1 MIKVGIIGGTGLEYP
16 NYLKKVKKVIV
27 DTPFG
32 KTSSPLY
39 TGSVN
44 GVEVVHLSRHG
55 EDHSIPSTRVNYR
68 ANVYALKEKGCSGIF
83 ATSTCGSLQ
92 EEICPGEFI
101 VLDQFIDLTKGLYAS
116 IFEKYKP
123 GEVRYIPMAEPFSE
137 DLRDFLVEGAI
148 ISGFTLHTKGTAISI
163 EGPRF
168 STRAE
173 SNLYRS
179 WKADVINMTIA
190 PEVIAANELSIPYA
204 AICVCT
210 EYDSWRT
217 DTASPGPSEVMEIIS
232 GNKDRLIEVL
242 NQALKKLSGEKEQ

>member
-16 NYLKKVKKVIV
+16 NYLGKVKKITAE
-27 DTPFG
+27 TPFG
-32 KTSSPLY
+32 KPSSPLY
-39 TGSVN
+39 TGTVN
-44 GVEVVHLSRHG
+44 GVEVFHLARHG
-55 EDHSIPSTRVNYR
+55 DDHSIPSTRVNYR
-68 ANVYALKEKGCSGIF
+68 ANVYALKEMGCSGIL

-101 VLDQFIDLTKGLYAS
+101 VLDQFIDLTKSMHAS
-116 IFEKYKP
+116 VFEKYKP

-148 ISGFTLHTKGTAISI
+148 ISGFTLHTKGTVISI

-179 WKADVINMTIA
+179 WRADVINMTTA

-204 AICVCT
+204 SIAICT

-217 DTASPGPSEVMEIIS
+217 DTVSPAPSEVMQIIT

-242 NQALKKLSGEKEQ
+242 NQALKKLKGEKE

>member
-16 NYLKKVKKVIV
+16 NYLAKVKKVQAE
-27 DTPFG
+27 TPFG
-32 KTSSPLY
+32 KPSSPLY
-39 TGSVN
+39 TGTIN
-44 GVEVVHLSRHG
+44 GVEVYHLARHG
-55 EDHSIPSTRVNYR
+55 DDHSIPSTRVNYR
-68 ANVYALKEKGCSGIF
+68 ANVYALKEKGCTGIF

-101 VLDQFIDLTKGLYAS
+101 VLDQFIDLTKGLHGS
-116 IFEKYKP
+116 IFDNYKP
-123 GEVRYIPMAEPFSE
+123 GEVRYVPMAEPFSE
-137 DLRDFLVEGAI
+137 DLRDYLVESAI
-148 ISGFTLHTKGTAISI
+148 VSGYTLHTKGTVISI

-204 AICVCT
+204 AITVCT
-210 EYDSWRT
+210 DYDSWRT
-217 DTASPGPSEVMEIIS
+217 DSLPHGPSEVMEIIT

-242 NQALKKLSGEKEQ
+242 TRALKKMNGAKE

>member
-16 NYLKKVKKVIV
+16 NYLGKVKKIIAE
-27 DTPFG
+27 TPFG
-32 KTSSPLY
+32 KPSSPLY
-39 TGSVN
+39 TGTVN
-44 GVEVVHLSRHG
+44 GVEVFHLARHG
-55 EDHSIPSTRVNYR
+55 DDHSIPSTRVNYR
-68 ANVYALKEKGCSGIF
+68 ANVYAMKEMGCSGIL
-83 ATSTCGSLQ
+83 ATSSCGSLQ

-101 VLDQFIDLTKGLYAS
+101 VLDQFIDLTKS
-116 IFEKYKP
+116 PHNSVFEKYKP

-137 DLRDFLVEGAI
+137 ELRDFLVEGAI
-148 ISGFTLHTKGTAISI
+148 ISGFTVHTKGTVISI

-179 WKADVINMTIA
+179 WKADVINMTTA

-204 AICVCT
+204 SIAICT

-217 DTASPGPSEVMEIIS
+217 DTVSPAPSEVMQIIT

-242 NQALKKLSGEKEQ
+242 NQALKKLIS

>member
-16 NYLKKVKKVIV
+16 NYLEKVKKVSV
-27 DTPFG
+27 ETPFG
-32 KTSSPLY
+32 KPSSPLF
-39 TGSVN
+39 TGTVN
-44 GVEVVHLSRHG
+44 GMEVYHLARHG
-55 EDHSIPSTRVNYR
+55 EDHTIPSTRVNYR
-68 ANVYALKEKGCSGIF
+68 ANVYALKAKGCTGIL

-101 VLDQFIDLTKGLYAS
+101 VMDQFIDLTKGLHS
-116 IFEKYKP
+116 SVFDKYKP

-137 DLRDFLVEGAI
+137 DLRDYLVEGAI
-148 ISGFTLHTKGTAISI
+148 VSGFTLHTKGTVITI

-179 WKADVINMTIA
+179 WKADVINMTTA

-204 AICVCT
+204 VIAVCT

-217 DTASPGPSEVMEIIS
+217 DSVVPAPSEVMEIIT
-232 GNKDRLIEVL
+232 GNKDKLIEVL
-242 NQALKKLSGEKEQ
+242 TRALKKLANGKE

>member
-1 MIKVGIIGGTGLEYP
+1 MRKVGIIGGTGLEYP
-16 NYLKKVKKVIV
+16 NYLGKVKKVNV
-27 DTPFG
+27 ETPFG
-32 KTSSPLY
+32 KPSSPLY
-39 TGSVN
+39 NGSVN
-44 GVEVVHLSRHG
+44 GVEVFHLARHG
-55 EDHSIPSTRVNYR
+55 DDHSIPSTRVNYR
-68 ANVYALKEKGCSGIF
+68 ANVYALKEQGCSVIL

-101 VLDQFIDLTKGLYAS
+101 VPDQFIDLTKGLHAS

-148 ISGFTLHTKGTAISI
+148 ISGFTLHTKGTVISI

-179 WKADVINMTIA
+179 WKADVINMTVA

-204 AICVCT
+204 AIAVCT
-210 EYDSWRT
+210 EFDSWRT
-217 DTASPGPSEVMEIIS
+217 DTAAPAPSEVMEIIS

-242 NQALKKLSGEKEQ
+242 NHALKRLKGEKG

>member
-1 MIKVGIIGGTGLEYP
+1 MRKVGIIGGTGLEYP
-16 NYLKKVKKVIV
+16 NYLGKVKKVNV
-27 DTPFG
+27 ETPFG
-32 KTSSPLY
+32 KPSSPLY
-39 TGSVN
+39 NGSVN
-44 GVEVVHLSRHG
+44 GVEVFHLARHG
-55 EDHSIPSTRVNYR
+55 DDHSIPSTRVNYR
-68 ANVYALKEKGCSGIF
+68 ANVYALKEQGCSVIL

-101 VLDQFIDLTKGLYAS
+101 VPDQFIDLTKGLHAS

-137 DLRDFLVEGAI
+137 DLRHFLVEGAI
-148 ISGFTLHTKGTAISI
+148 ISGFTLHTKGTVISI

-179 WKADVINMTIA
+179 WKADVINMTVA

-204 AICVCT
+204 AIAVCT
-210 EYDSWRT
+210 EFDSWRT
-217 DTASPGPSEVMEIIS
+217 DTAAPAPSEVMEIIS

-242 NQALKKLSGEKEQ
+242 NHALKRLKGEKG

>member
-16 NYLKKVKKVIV
+16 NYLKKVKKVNA

-32 KTSSPLY
+32 KPSSPLY

-44 GVEVVHLSRHG
+44 GVTVFHLARHG
-55 EDHSIPSTRVNYR
+55 DDHSIPSTRVNYR
-68 ANVYALKEKGCSGIF
+68 ANVYALREAGCSGIF

-101 VLDQFIDLTKGLYAS
+101 VLDQFIDLTKSLHS
-116 IFEKYKP
+116 SVFDNYKP

-148 ISGFTLHTKGTAISI
+148 ISGFTLHTKGTVISI

-179 WKADVINMTIA
+179 WKADVINMTTA

-204 AICVCT
+204 AIAICT
-210 EYDSWRT
+210 EFDSWRT
-217 DTASPGPSEVMEIIS
+217 DTVSPGPSEVMQIIT

-242 NQALKKLSGEKEQ
+242 NQALKKLNVQKD